1 MIEISNRQF
10 EQLLDKLP
18 RLIEMARK
26 QELSLKQQED
36 IRQLRLLYNQL
47 QKKRNCK
54 FNNKNQ
60 KVMTRKEIAK
70 ELANH
75 SNLTPSQAVQAVE
88 GIVEIIADALAKDE
102 PILLRGF
109 GTIKTVQRAARPAR
123 NISKG
128 TTMML
133 PPTKQVKFI
142 AYNELKER
150 INHHGRYAILP

>member
-1 MIEISNRQF
+1 MT
-10 EQLLDKLP
+10 
-18 RLIEMARK
+18 K
-26 QELSLKQQED
+26 QD
-36 IRQLRLLYNQL
+36 IIRQLE
-47 QKKRNCK
+47 KR
-54 FNNKNQ
+54 
-60 KVMTRKEIAK
+60 T
-70 ELANH
+70 
-75 SNLTPSQAVQAVE
+75 NLSLSQATHAVE
-88 GIVEIIADALAKDE
+88 GLIDIIADALTENE

-150 INHHGRYAILP
+150 INHHGFYAILR

>member
-1 MIEISNRQF
+1 
-10 EQLLDKLP
+10 
-18 RLIEMARK
+18 
-26 QELSLKQQED
+26 
-36 IRQLRLLYNQL
+36 
-47 QKKRNCK
+47 
-54 FNNKNQ
+54 
-60 KVMTRKEIAK
+60 MTRKEIAK

-133 PPTKQVKFI
+133 PATKQVKFI

-150 INHHGRYAILP
+150 INHHGFYAILR

>member
-1 MIEISNRQF
+1 
-10 EQLLDKLP
+10 
-18 RLIEMARK
+18 
-26 QELSLKQQED
+26 
-36 IRQLRLLYNQL
+36 
-47 QKKRNCK
+47 
-54 FNNKNQ
+54 
-60 KVMTRKEIAK
+60 MTRKEIAK

-75 SNLTPSQAVQAVE
+75 SNLTPSQAIQAVE

-123 NISKG
+123 NIGEG
-128 TTMML
+128 TQMML

-142 AYNELKER
+142 AYSELKER

>member
-1 MIEISNRQF
+1 MT
-10 EQLLDKLP
+10 
-18 RLIEMARK
+18 
-26 QELSLKQQED
+26 
-36 IRQLRLLYNQL
+36 
-47 QKKRNCK
+47 KKEFAN
-54 FNNKNQ
+54 
-60 KVMTRKEIAK
+60 
-70 ELANH
+70 ELANR
-75 SNLTPSQAVQAVE
+75 SNLNTIQATQVVEAV
-88 GIVEIIADALAKDE
+88 IEIIADTLANNE

-150 INHHGRYAILP
+150 INHNGHYAILQ

>member
-1 MIEISNRQF
+1 
-10 EQLLDKLP
+10 
-18 RLIEMARK
+18 
-26 QELSLKQQED
+26 
-36 IRQLRLLYNQL
+36 
-47 QKKRNCK
+47 
-54 FNNKNQ
+54 
-60 KVMTRKEIAK
+60 MTRKEIAK
-70 ELANH
+70 ELAYR

-123 NISKG
+123 NISKC

-133 PPTKQVKFI
+133 PATKQVKFI

-150 INHHGRYAILP
+150 INHHGFYAILR

>member
-1 MIEISNRQF
+1 MTKQDIIQ
-10 EQLLDKLP
+10 QLEKRTKL
-18 RLIEMARK
+18 
-26 QELSLKQQED
+26 S
-36 IRQLRLLYNQL
+36 
-47 QKKRNCK
+47 
-54 FNNKNQ
+54 
-60 KVMTRKEIAK
+60 
-70 ELANH
+70 
-75 SNLTPSQAVQAVE
+75 PSQATHAVE
-88 GIVEIIADALAKDE
+88 GIIEIIADALAKDE

-109 GTIKTVQRAARPAR
+109 GTIKTVQRAAKPAR